1 METVRI
7 EPHCARP
14 TVFYDPRPSFPTAYP
29 PTAND
34 LPDLKLFPH
43 SCRPCRVGMLR
54 FLMVILTTV
63 SSLCA
68 ALGWF
73 KADAYVKNKI
83 FEKYNSNFSIYWLR
97 IHFLYI
103 TLFLRNT
110 LSWANSEFPYEK
122 FKSVRNVTLLVSP
135 DLLTSL
141 PLAPLLQ
148 CQTFHH
154 YICVFLPW
162 PVICLNSYIDDN

>member
-73 KADAYVKNKI
+73 KADAYVKKDFREIQLKLFYILTENSFLVHHI
-83 FEKYNSNFSIYWLR
+83 ISQKYSI
-97 IHFLYI
+97 
-103 TLFLRNT
+103 
-110 LSWANSEFPYEK
+110 LS
-122 FKSVRNVTLLVSP
+122 
-135 DLLTSL
+135 
-141 PLAPLLQ
+141 
-148 CQTFHH
+148 
-154 YICVFLPW
+154 
-162 PVICLNSYIDDN
+162 